1 MRLPEMT
8 ELHTSRDLLDVFK
21 GYNHNL
27 RIGNGE
33 FFDMMNLSSSHYP
46 ILSPR
51 GKRGVYAKPTNPQG
65 LVQYDSLCYVDG
77 KNFVVNKNPVD
88 MGLSEDVA
96 DCPKQ
101 LVRMGAY
108 VIILPD
114 KKYINLTDL
123 TDFGPIEARIG
134 KKAGSEVS
142 VDFEM
147 CKVDGSMHE
156 NVDASATEPL
166 ITEAMEEGKEDIPL
180 WLDTSSK
187 PHALKQYSKSMSA
200 WTTIATTYVKLT
212 FSGYTEESPIPFAE
226 GDGVTIEGIEH
237 EQLSDLNNTMIVWSR
252 GFDYI
257 VVTGICDEL
266 FTQPTG
272 ITVSRL
278 MPNMDFVIEANNR
291 LWGCKYGVALNGEVV
306 NEIYASKLGDFKNW
320 NCFAG
325 ISTDS
330 YAATV
335 GTDGAFTGAITH
347 LGYPIFFKE
356 RYMHKVYGNYPA
368 NYQINTNACR
378 GVQEG
383 SHKSL
388 AIVNEVLYY
397 KSPTA
402 ICAYDGSL
410 PMEIS
415 YALGDVVYRD
425 AVAGGHGNKY
435 YISMRDDSD
444 NWSLFVY
451 DAAKSMW
458 HKEDSTR
465 ADAFCSCRGE
475 LYFIDNADKKIK
487 TILGSGDE
495 TETRAIDWMAETGFI
510 ATDSPD
516 HKYISKLNIRMSV
529 GVGTK
534 VYVFAEYDSS
544 GVWELLWNM
553 PSSILR
559 SFTVPIKPKRCDH
572 MRLRITGTG
581 EAKIFSIAKT
591 IEEGSDWK

>member
-8 ELHTSRDLLDVFK
+8 ELQTSRDILDVFA

-33 FFDMMNLSSSHYP
+33 FYDMKNLSSSNYP
-46 ILSPR
+46 ILAPR
-51 GKRGVYAKPTNPQG
+51 GKRGVYASPSNPQG
-65 LVQYDSLCYVDG
+65 LVQYDTLSYVDG
-77 KNFVVNKNPVD
+77 SQFVVNGYPVD
-88 MGLSEDVA
+88 MGLSVEEE

-101 LVRMGAY
+101 LIRMGAY

-123 TDFGPIEARIG
+123 TDFGAIEAVIG
-134 KKAGSEVS
+134 KKSGHEVS

-156 NVDASATEPL
+156 NVHKSPSEPIVTED
-166 ITEAMEEGKEDIPL
+166 MEDIPL

-212 FSGYTEESPIPFAE
+212 FAGYTEESPIPFAE
-226 GDGVTIEGIEH
+226 GDGVTIDGIEN
-237 EQLSDLNNTMIVWSR
+237 EQLSDLNNTMVVWSR
-252 GFDYI
+252 GFNYI

-266 FTQPTG
+266 VTQATG
-272 ITVSRL
+272 ISVSRL
-278 MPNMDFVIEANNR
+278 MPTMDFVIEANNR
-291 LWGCKYGVALNGEVV
+291 LWGCRYGKALNGEVV
-306 NEIYASKLGDFKNW
+306 NEIYASKLGDFRNW

-335 GTDGAFTGAITH
+335 GTDGEFTGAITH
-347 LGYPIFFKE
+347 LGYPLFFKE
-356 RYMHKVYGNYPA
+356 RYLHKVYGQFPA
-368 NYQINTNACR
+368 NYQINTTVCR

-397 KSPTA
+397 KSGTA
-402 ICAYDGSL
+402 VCAYDGSL
-410 PMEIS
+410 PSEIS
-415 YALGDVVYRD
+415 YALGEVVYSD

-435 YISMRDDSD
+435 YISMHNDAGE
-444 NWSLFVY
+444 WSLFVY
-451 DAAKSMW
+451 DAAKGMW
-458 HKEDSTR
+458 HKEDATR
-465 ADAFCSCRGE
+465 AEAFCSCRGD
-475 LYFIDNADKKIK
+475 LYYIDNKDKKIK
-487 TILGSGDE
+487 TVLGSGDE
-495 TETRAIDWMAETGFI
+495 KESGSLDWMAETGLI

-529 GVGTK
+529 DVGTK
-534 VYVFAEYDSS
+534 VFVFAEYDSS

-553 PSSILR
+553 SSAVLR
-559 SFTVPIKPKRCDH
+559 SFTIPIKPKRCDH

-591 IEEGSDWK
+591 TEEGSDWK